1 MAEDG
6 LSPSLSMCSLNRMP
20 ATAVSHHGCERGLAD
35 LKRLAAEVVVVQLDD
50 VEAVRNT
57 RSSVRF

>member
-1 MAEDG
+1 MN
-6 LSPSLSMCSLNRMP
+6 CQ
-20 ATAVSHHGCERGLAD
+20 VF
-35 LKRLAAEVVVVQLDD
+35 AEVVVVQLDD

>member
-1 MAEDG
+1 MLSAVGTAEK
-6 LSPSLSMCSLNRMP
+6 
-20 ATAVSHHGCERGLAD
+20 RGLAD